1 MENIDVSINTGIDI
15 FKTNIANVIST
26 SQLPVGIIYY
36 VFKDILTEIKDL
48 YNETV
53 QEETQKLQEQIIQ
66 ENKEED
72 VEDVK
77 EEHQEN

>member
-1 MENIDVSINTGIDI
+1 MEDINVSINTGIDI
-15 FKTNIANVIST
+15 FKANIANVIST

-53 QEETQKLQEQIIQ
+53 QQEAQKLQEQITQ
-66 ENKEED
+66 ENKED
-72 VEDVK
+72 VE

>member
-1 MENIDVSINTGIDI
+1 MEDINVSINTGIDI
-15 FKTNIANVIST
+15 FKANIANIIST

-53 QEETQKLQEQIIQ
+53 QQEAQKLQEQITQ
-66 ENKEED
+66 ENKED
-72 VEDVK
+72 VE

>member
-1 MENIDVSINTGIDI
+1 MEDINISINTGIDI
-15 FKTNIANVIST
+15 FKANIANVIST

-53 QEETQKLQEQIIQ
+53 QQETQELQKQIEQ

-72 VEDVK
+72 VE

>member
-1 MENIDVSINTGIDI
+1 MEDINVSINTGIDI
-15 FKTNIANVIST
+15 FKANIANVIST